1 MKTLLSVFK
10 QTSWQL
16 LGKATSSLSTIIILG
31 LITRNFGAAETGVLT
46 LALTY
51 LGFFALITD
60 FGVNAHVLPE
70 FLKGDSTKR
79 WQKLLG
85 MRILISLIAT
95 FFAGVLVS
103 FWPGQSLQF
112 KQTVLL
118 GLFGVIEPAIY
129 ITAVAVFQS
138 RLRYDLVVLA
148 NIGGIAVLLLT
159 VVLLVL
165 QKIGVPFI
173 ILGYSVGWFIS
184 AVLTLLLVKK
194 FVTSLLPVF
203 DLSYMKQVLLESW
216 PISLT
221 VVLNLVYFRVDTF
234 MISIFR
240 NFSEVGV
247 YNVAYQIF
255 QTLLV
260 VPAFIMN
267 SYYPHMLKNLHE
279 DHEKFIKQVKTTTL
293 SMIGLATAGTFLTL
307 LLAPFVIDLLTG
319 GKGFSGAITSL
330 RILSVSFPAFFATS
344 ILMWTMIALKK
355 YKTMLIIYLLGLAF
369 NGALNFF
376 FIPTYTYIASS
387 WITVA
392 SEYLV
397 LIMQLIVLQAALKE

>member
-138 RLRYDLVVLA
+138 RLR
-148 NIGGIAVLLLT
+148 
-159 VVLLVL
+159 
-165 QKIGVPFI
+165 
-173 ILGYSVGWFIS
+173 
-184 AVLTLLLVKK
+184 
-194 FVTSLLPVF
+194 F
-203 DLSYMKQVLLESW
+203 DLFYKFLMVFMQVL
-216 PISLT
+216 
-221 VVLNLVYFRVDTF
+221 
-234 MISIFR
+234 
-240 NFSEVGV
+240 
-247 YNVAYQIF
+247 
-255 QTLLV
+255 
-260 VPAFIMN
+260 
-267 SYYPHMLKNLHE
+267 
-279 DHEKFIKQVKTTTL
+279 
-293 SMIGLATAGTFLTL
+293 
-307 LLAPFVIDLLTG
+307 
-319 GKGFSGAITSL
+319 
-330 RILSVSFPAFFATS
+330 
-344 ILMWTMIALKK
+344 
-355 YKTMLIIYLLGLAF
+355 
-369 NGALNFF
+369 
-376 FIPTYTYIASS
+376 
-387 WITVA
+387 
-392 SEYLV
+392 
-397 LIMQLIVLQAALKE
+397 